1 MELLNVIAAGIAG
14 FAVGAAWYM
23 GLSKQWIAASG
34 IRVGPDGKPAGGGS
48 MLPFVVS
55 GIAMIVVA
63 GFMRHIFAMS
73 GIDSP
78 GKGLL
83 SGLGVGAFFVTP
95 WVAMNYAYAARKPM
109 LTVLDNGYAILGC
122 GAIGLVLGLF

>member
-1 MELLNVIAAGIAG
+1 
-14 FAVGAAWYM
+14 VG
-23 GLSKQWIAASG
+23 SG
-34 IRVGPDGKPAGGGS
+34 SV
-48 MLPFVVS
+48 LPFVVS

-63 GFMRHIFAMS
+63 GFMRHIFAMA

-78 GKGLL
+78 GKALL
-83 SGLGVGAFFVTP
+83 SGLGVGAFFITP
-95 WVAMNYAYAARKPM
+95 WVAMNYAYSGRKPM